1 MTKKD
6 RAKAELRRTAREQ
19 RREAQ
24 RRAAAQRRRQRTLI
38 WSAVGAVI
46 VLGVFALLAWS
57 GALGLQAAAVMGRKI
72 EAGKIAAPPGD
83 RVPEAAPIHI
93 QQGARGS
100 GYTTNPPTSGE
111 HYGTSEAPWGVHT
124 QQFPDEMVLHNLE
137 HGGIWISYKDP
148 AATELAAKLAQVAR
162 RYSTKVIVTPRP
174 QNDAPIAVAA
184 WGHLLKLPAFDEQ
197 KIVAFIN
204 AYRGKVGPEPGGP

>member
-1 MTKKD
+1 MAKKD
-6 RAKAELRRTAREQ
+6 RAKAEQRRTGREQ

-38 WSAVGAVI
+38 WSGVGALV
-46 VLGVFALLAWS
+46 VVGVFALLAWS
-57 GALGLQAAAVMGRKI
+57 GALGQQAAAVLGRKI
-72 EAGKIAAPPGD
+72 EAPPGE

-124 QQFPDEMVLHNLE
+124 QPLPDELIIHNLE
-137 HGGIWISYKDP
+137 HAGIWISYKDP
-148 AATELAAKLAQVAR
+148 TDTALAAKLAQVAR
-162 RYSTKVIVTPRP
+162 RYATKVIVTPRP

-184 WGHLLKLPAFDEQ
+184 WGHLLKLQEFDEA
-197 KIVAFIN
+197 KIVAFIT
-204 AYRGKVGPEPGGP
+204 AYRGKVGPEPQGP

>member
-1 MTKKD
+1 MAKKD
-6 RAKAELRRTAREQ
+6 RAKAEQRRTAREQ

-24 RRAAAQRRRQRTLI
+24 RRAAAQRRRQRTLLG
-38 WSAVGAVI
+38 SAVG
-46 VLGVFALLAWS
+46 VLVVVGVSALLAWS
-57 GALGLQAAAVMGRKI
+57 GALGQQAAAVMGRKV
-72 EAGKIAAPPGD
+72 EAPPGE
-83 RVPEAAPIHI
+83 RVPELGPIHI
-93 QQGARGS
+93 PQGQQGT

-124 QQFPDEMVLHNLE
+124 QQFPDEMIVHNLE

-148 AATELAAKLAQVAR
+148 KDTELAAKLAQVTR
-162 RYSTKVIVTPRP
+162 RYTTKVILTPRP

-184 WGHLLKLPAFDEQ
+184 WGHLLKLQEFDEV
-197 KIVAFIN
+197 KIVAFIS